1 MSPSAVT
8 QRGEPFSVL
17 MPLWGKDDPVWVER
31 AIRSATIDQQLQPD
45 HLILTVDGPLP
56 PALEQI
62 TERVEAGEF
71 GPARVL
77 RHPTHRGIAAALQ
90 DGLLAAPTEL
100 VARADADDLCRPER
114 FARQIPVMASGDL
127 DVLGSAMQE
136 FSDRISVGTGPWR
149 SRPLTQERIEAY
161 ATQHCPFHHPTVV
174 LRRSAVLAAGGYRD
188 LALLEDYWLWQ
199 RMLLAGAR
207 VANVPE
213 ALVDYRVDEQLF
225 RRRGGMRLLLSDLW
239 LQRQML
245 RDRMIG
251 PGRFAVNVLQRALYR
266 LAPSPLRRLVYRLG
280 VERWLRRRSG

>member
-77 RHPTHRGIAAALQ
+77 RHRAHRGIAAALQ

-100 VARADADDLCRPER
+100 IARADADDLCRPER

-136 FSDRISVGTGPWR
+136 FSDRINVGTGPWR
-149 SRPLTQERIEAY
+149 LRPLTQERIEAY

-188 LALLEDYWLWQ
+188 LALLEDYWLWE

-207 VANVPE
+207 VANLPE
-213 ALVDYRVDEQLF
+213 ALVDYRADEQLF
-225 RRRGGMRLLLSDLW
+225 RRRGGVRLLLSDLW

-245 RDRMIG
+245 LDRMIG
-251 PGRFAVNVLQRALYR
+251 PGRFAANVLQRVVYR